1 MDYREELFRSLLLQL
16 DASGRFRVLTVAVRP
31 GQPGIL
37 GVHALLHHSGFR
49 MTAA

>member
-16 DASGRFRVLTVAVRP
+16 DASGRFRVLAVSVR
-31 GQPGIL
+31 PGIL
-37 GVHALLHHSGFR
+37 GVHALLYHAVFR